1 MRLSKKESSVI
12 TIIGCIFVQVC
23 AGIIYVWSVMKT
35 ASMDYYGWDSG
46 AVNLVSSFNLLC
58 FSLGNFFGGAL
69 NDRIGP
75 KKVNIMGCLM
85 LGAGILLSSFIKDT
99 GKISVFYITYCVI
112 GGLGAGFA
120 YGSNVSC
127 LQKWL
132 PHKLGLATGIA
143 TSAFGLSTVIFAPV
157 ITRLLLIMEM
167 PSMLRTLAAVFLV
180 IGLFSCLFVKL
191 PSAEYLSRF
200 LIGQGGTVGPKDI
213 PLGRAVKFPVFWVI
227 FFFIFFY
234 NGTWN
239 MMLPILKTL
248 GMDRGLTD
256 ALAVT
261 LVSLTGVTN
270 TFGRFAVAAVS
281 DKLGRPGTLVTLA
294 TLVGICALLFTF
306 VGSVGYMAAA
316 LLCAF
321 AVGGQAGM
329 NPALTSDFFGI
340 KYSGANYGII
350 MISIGMSSVVFN
362 AISNKMVYMTDSYVL
377 TFIMGAATA
386 ATAVILMLI
395 TGRALKKKRA
405 ADMAG
410 E

>member
-1 MRLSKKESSVI
+1 MSSLKKESSVM
-12 TIIGCIFVQVC
+12 TMIGCICVQIC

-35 ASMDYYGWDSG
+35 SSMEYYGWDSG
-46 AVNLVSSFNLLC
+46 SVNLVSSFNLLF

-75 KKVNIMGCLM
+75 KKVNIIGCLM
-85 LGAGILLSSFIKDT
+85 LGAGILLSSLIKDT
-99 GKISVFYITYCVI
+99 GSIVLFYLTYCII

-157 ITRLLLIMEM
+157 ITRLLGIMEM
-167 PSMLRTLAAVFLV
+167 PTMLRTLAITFLA
-180 IGLFSCLFVKL
+180 IGLFSCLFVTL
-191 PSAEYLSRF
+191 PSEEYLERF
-200 LIGQGGTVGPKDI
+200 KTGPSGTVGPKDI
-213 PLGRAVKFPVFWVI
+213 PLKNAVKYPVFWVI

-248 GMDRGLTD
+248 GIERGLTD

-281 DKLGRPGTLVTLA
+281 DRLGRPGTLMSLA

-306 VGSVGYMAAA
+306 VGGAGYMVAT

-350 MISIGMSSVVFN
+350 MISIGVSSVVFN
-362 AISNKMVYMTDSYVL
+362 AISNKMVSATDTYVL

-386 ATAVILMLI
+386 VTAFILMAI
-395 TGRALKKKRA
+395 TGRALKRKRA
-405 ADMAG
+405 AEMTAQ
-410 E
+410 